1 MCLRERG
8 RRKEKFK
15 SRRKVWENGG
25 REIVTQ
31 KTDEEKEGETEKMT
45 DPNGSVGEGLAE
57 VDACSLEIERKYEVI
72 PAVICSMCCLFGII
86 YCFFGYRCFKA
97 VMFLSGL
104 MFGSVIIFL
113 LCHKE
118 RVLDTQLSVEA
129 SAGIGLGIGLL
140 CGLVTMLVRSVGL
153 FMTGLLLGLLLAL
166 AALLATHQFYTPT
179 TVWVPLGALLGTG
192 MLFAVLTLQWQK
204 LFTVL
209 STSVFGAAIM
219 TVCADYF
226 VEMLA
231 LASHVYECLR
241 LSPPPPLCWYSWVIL
256 GIWPTLSF
264 MGVLSYLQSLRDR
277 QMGTGNSLSSLGT
290 ANHTMIDFD
299 YETGSTVPLTATT
312 PVIRV

>member
-1 MCLRERG
+1 
-8 RRKEKFK
+8 
-15 SRRKVWENGG
+15 
-25 REIVTQ
+25 
-31 KTDEEKEGETEKMT
+31 
-45 DPNGSVGEGLAE
+45 
-57 VDACSLEIERKYEVI
+57 
-72 PAVICSMCCLFGII
+72 
-86 YCFFGYRCFKA
+86 
-97 VMFLSGL
+97 MFLSGL

-166 AALLATHQFYTPT
+166 AALLVTHQFYTPT

-192 MLFAVLTLQWQK
+192 MLFAVLNLQWQK

-264 MGVLSYLQSLRDR
+264 MGVLVQWK
-277 QMGTGNSLSSLGT
+277 
-290 ANHTMIDFD
+290 
-299 YETGSTVPLTATT
+299 LTAEGFSHTEGKHHRI
-312 PVIRV
+312 PYRS

>member
-1 MCLRERG
+1 MADLPGLSTERAATG
-8 RRKEKFK
+8 
-15 SRRKVWENGG
+15 
-25 REIVTQ
+25 T
-31 KTDEEKEGETEKMT
+31 
-45 DPNGSVGEGLAE
+45 AE
-57 VDACSLEIERKYEVI
+57 VDACSLEIERKYDII

-86 YCFFGYRCFKA
+86 YCFFGENQRGLPNRRVRQIFRNHRPTCLLGYRCFKA

-118 RVLDTQLSVEA
+118 HVLDTQLSVEA

-166 AALLATHQFYTPT
+166 AALLVTQQFYTPT
-179 TVWVPLGALLGTG
+179 TVWVPLGTLLGAG

-209 STSVFGAAIM
+209 STAVFGAAIM

-226 VEMLA
+226 VEMLV
-231 LASHVYECLR
+231 LATHVYECLR
-241 LSPPPPLCWYSWVIL
+241 LTPGPPLCWYSWVIL
-256 GIWPTLSF
+256 GIWPTLTLV
-264 MGVLSYLQSLRDR
+264 GVLVQWKLTDGSFSH
-277 QMGTGNSLSSLGT
+277 TEGNTS
-290 ANHTMIDFD
+290 
-299 YETGSTVPLTATT
+299 
-312 PVIRV
+312 